1 MRSVCLGR
9 SRRRSGGVAAKWGR
23 SPRQPNDAALSY
35 LFFSTKTIVRRAAL
49 GLTIGVPEDAQALCM
64 FEAFVIAFI
73 HCGGQACTISYPRP
87 DLAFSSYGECAAQLP
102 HVIQAGRGLG
112 GGGFAPSDL
121 RCLEVSG
128 RYIADEWIALQTT
141 NLRQSP
147 DPGASVVATV
157 KRGTHF
163 RVFALE
169 RKWLCVETADGT
181 IGFLWSDRAT
191 RLHSGPMTPE
201 MRDVRICEVPENKP
215 GGTEAE
221 AAEAQN
227 SSDEPPVARQ
237 KHAADS
243 RN

>member
-1 MRSVCLGR
+1 
-9 SRRRSGGVAAKWGR
+9 
-23 SPRQPNDAALSY
+23 
-35 LFFSTKTIVRRAAL
+35 
-49 GLTIGVPEDAQALCM
+49 M

-73 HCGGQACTISYPRP
+73 HCAGQACTISYPRP
-87 DLAFSSYGECAAQLP
+87 DLAYSSYGECAAHLP
-102 HVIQAGRGLG
+102 QVIQAGKGFG
-112 GGGFAPSDL
+112 GSGFAPSDL

-141 NLRQSP
+141 NIRQSP
-147 DPGASVVATV
+147 YSDASVVDTV

-181 IGFLWSDRAT
+181 IGFLWSDRAK
-191 RLHSGPMTPE
+191 RLHSGPMTPA

-215 GGTEAE
+215 GATGNEVP
-221 AAEAQN
+221 EAQN
-227 SSDEPPVARQ
+227 STDEPSVAPQ